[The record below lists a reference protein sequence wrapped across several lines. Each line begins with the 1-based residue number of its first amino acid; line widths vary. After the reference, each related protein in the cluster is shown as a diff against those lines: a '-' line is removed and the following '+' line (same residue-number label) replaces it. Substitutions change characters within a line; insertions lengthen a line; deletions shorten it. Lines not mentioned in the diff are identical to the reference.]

1 MSNLQ
6 QEIQQDSIQQDLTPD
21 LAPTECNSYKPSN
34 KICCFEVWQIS
45 DKESLLAYSMQISGI
60 KYFMDKYSNLIKN
73 GKLQLKFVDYNT
85 DLTCNI
91 DVSDEIKNKI
101 IEFIQI

>member
-1 MSNLQ
+1 
-6 QEIQQDSIQQDLTPD
+6 
-21 LAPTECNSYKPSN
+21 
-34 KICCFEVWQIS
+34 
-45 DKESLLAYSMQISGI
+45 MQISGI